1 MTCSSTESLNDYS
14 RSRLAVNRSSATG
27 PQRFLNI
34 SCFSFRPPPKK
45 IILQRWGGWF
55 YLTAY
60 FVIQSAPN
68 NSVHF
73 TWWEDWTVFLR
84 HFGDFEV
91 FVQRVCRKKEK
102 NKTAPREFWSLKKQ
116 RCTQD
121 FVLSILNWKDRN
133 IRITLRE
140 THTRTNCPSL
150 KRVDTWLW
158 VFVQKL
164 AHFHCQVHNEA
175 VERPKQ
181 LAVGSAK
188 TLSDWRGG
196 RPGTGCKDSTNLN
209 ELKDSLEP
217 LERWDFE
224 QLCFYTGNRPS
235 AEL

>member
-1 MTCSSTESLNDYS
+1 MTRSWTENLNDYS
-14 RSRLAVNRSSATG
+14 RSRLAVNVSSATG

-34 SCFSFRPPPKK
+34 SCFSFRPPQKK

-60 FVIQSAPN
+60 FVIHESAPN

-91 FVQRVCRKKEK
+91 FVQRVCRKKK
-102 NKTAPREFWSLKKQ
+102 KRKKPAPRVFWPLKKQ
-116 RCTQD
+116 CCTQD

-140 THTRTNCPSL
+140 THTHTLNCPSL

-175 VERPKQ
+175 VERLKQ

-188 TLSDWRGG
+188 TLSD
-196 RPGTGCKDSTNLN
+196 
-209 ELKDSLEP
+209 
-217 LERWDFE
+217 
-224 QLCFYTGNRPS
+224 
-235 AEL
+235 